1 MTEPT
6 TDTTATEEETLPMP
20 EQPTEDRFPGA
31 GGLQI
36 FYRAWFP
43 DTLPRAAIVISHG
56 FNSHGGYYADIA
68 RHLAEKELAVYAI
81 DHRGHGNSEGER
93 FFVRDVS
100 EYVDDLGT
108 LIQLVKTR
116 HPGIPVFVL
125 GHSAGGVVACAYALE
140 HQDELAGLISESFA
154 FRLHAP
160 HIVLTVMKALG
171 HLAPHLRVLALP
183 NQAFSRDPEVVE
195 VMDHDPLI
203 AHEKQ
208 PASTMAA
215 LARADDRL
223 EHDLAKLS
231 LPVLILHGTGDK
243 LTRPSGSL
251 FFYEAARSPDKTL
264 KLYEGY
270 AHDLLHDIDRDR
282 VIADV
287 DDWLLARLPA
297 A

>member
-6 TDTTATEEETLPMP
+6 TDTTVTEETVPMLD
-20 EQPTEDRFPGA
+20 QPVEDRFPGA

-36 FYRAWFP
+36 FFRAWFP
-43 DTLPRAAIVISHG
+43 DTLPRAAVVIAHG
-56 FNSHGGYYADIA
+56 FNSHGGYYADVA

-93 FFVRDVS
+93 FFVRDFS
-100 EYVDDLGT
+100 EYVDDVGT

-116 HPGIPVFVL
+116 HPGLPVVLL
-125 GHSAGGVVACAYALE
+125 GHSVGGVIACLYAFE

-160 HIVLTVMKALG
+160 HVAISVMRALG
-171 HLAPHLRVLALP
+171 HLAPHRRVLALP
-183 NQAFSRDPEVVE
+183 NEAFSRDPNVVE
-195 VMDHDPLI
+195 EMDHDPLI

-215 LARADDRL
+215 LARANDRL
-223 EHDLAKLS
+223 ERELPNLT

-243 LTRPSGSL
+243 LTRPSGSQ
-251 FFYEAARSPDKTL
+251 FFYEVARSPDKTL
-264 KLYEGY
+264 KLYAGY
-270 AHDLLHDIDRDR
+270 AHDLLHDLDRDR
-282 VIADV
+282 VLADL
-287 DDWLLARLPA
+287 DEWLLARLPA
-297 A
+297 AT